1 MQIWRPWKLSNFQD
15 LPLPLSSYIQNS
27 STSLTLDV
35 QFQTNPPLQ
44 MITNQLRENIILGWL
59 LHVIRSFLQVGF
71 HFQYQLINPVWLS
84 IDFFSYSCSQSCP
97 QSNFKKLK
105 TYFSPSSY
113 SEKMRWVKVE
123 LKPHFLLFHSFTFLR
138 VQLSKN
144 ITKCFS

>member
-44 MITNQLRENIILGWL
+44 MITNQLRGNIILGWL

-113 SEKMRWVKVE
+113 SEKMRWGQGWAE
-123 LKPHFLLFHSFTFLR
+123 ASLSTF
-138 VQLSKN
+138 S
-144 ITKCFS
+144 